1 MVAGEYDY
9 IVVGAGSS
17 GCALASRLSEDPE
30 VQVLLI
36 EAGPEV
42 RSLWT
47 SMPLGVGKL
56 FNNRSLHWPFLSDTE
71 EDLNGRQMYVPTG
84 RLLGGSSSIN
94 GLLFVRG
101 DPEEYNRWEEGG
113 CAGWNYADVLPYF
126 KRMED
131 WVGENKEDRGCGG
144 PIKVSVVPH
153 KDKLTSAFFNSCL
166 ASGMHENPDYNR
178 SDAEGVAYLQLT
190 SNRGKRCSS
199 AKGYLEAARSR
210 RNLEI
215 LTNTQV
221 IRILI
226 ERQAAVGVVLR
237 RNDDSEHT
245 IRSRGEVILC
255 AGTLNSPKL
264 MEISGIG
271 DQRRLEGI
279 GVSVHHHLPGVG
291 RNLQD
296 HLNTRL
302 SYRCAVPITIND
314 AFNQPWRWPLLAFPY
329 LVRRQGFLAT
339 PAVTV
344 HALVRS
350 ESPPRRLDLKFHLTH
365 LSGENR
371 YAMTRKHGVDAFSGF
386 MLGCTPLH
394 PRSRGSV
401 HIISSDYNESPR
413 INFNYLS
420 DEADIA
426 IAVRGIRML
435 RQIARQP
442 ELSTLIEDEVRPGVN
457 VESDCELVEYVRASA
472 QTSWHPIGT
481 CKMGLGDEAV
491 VDTQLKVHGITGLRV
506 ADASVFPHMI
516 SPNPNGPAMMLGER
530 CADLIRD
537 EVR

>member
-1 MVAGEYDY
+1 MAGEYDY
-9 IVVGAGSS
+9 IVVGAGAA
-17 GCALASRLSEDPE
+17 GCALASRLSEDPR

-36 EAGPEV
+36 EAGREV
-42 RSLWT
+42 RSIWT
-47 SMPLGVGKL
+47 SIPLGVGKL

-101 DPEEYNRWEEGG
+101 DPEEYNRWQEGG
-113 CAGWNYADVLPYF
+113 CAGWSYADVLPYF
-126 KRMED
+126 KRMEH
-131 WVGENKEDRGCGG
+131 WVGENKEARGCGG

-153 KDKLTSAFFNSCL
+153 KDKLTRAFFNSCL
-166 ASGMHENPDYNR
+166 ASGIHENPDYNK

-199 AKGYLEAARSR
+199 AKGYLEVARSR

-221 IRILI
+221 IRIVI
-226 ERQAAVGVVLR
+226 ERQVAVGVVLQR
-237 RNDDSEHT
+237 DDHSEYT
-245 IRSRGEVILC
+245 IRSRAEVILC
-255 AGTLNSPKL
+255 AGALNSPKL
-264 MEISGIG
+264 LEISGIG
-271 DQRRLEGI
+271 DQRRLEAI

-302 SYRCAVPITIND
+302 SYRCTVPITIND
-314 AFNQPWRWPLLAFPY
+314 AFNHRWRWPLLAFPY
-329 LVRRQGFLAT
+329 LLRREGFLAT

-394 PRSRGSV
+394 PRSRGAV
-401 HIISSDYNESPR
+401 HIRSLDYRELPR
-413 INFNYLS
+413 VKFNYLF
-420 DEADIA
+420 DEADAEITL
-426 IAVRGIRML
+426 RGIRML
-435 RQIARQP
+435 RQIASQP
-442 ELSTLIEDEVRPGVN
+442 QLSALIEEEVRPGVN
-457 VESDCELVEYVRASA
+457 LDMDCELVEYVRTTA

-491 VDTQLKVHGITGLRV
+491 VDAKLKVHGITGLRV
-506 ADASVFPHMI
+506 ADASVLPHMV
-516 SPNPNGPAMMLGER
+516 SPNPNAPAIMRGER

-537 EVR
+537 ELR

>member
-1 MVAGEYDY
+1 MDFEYDY
-9 IVVGAGSS
+9 IVVGAGAS
-17 GCALASRLSEDPE
+17 GCALASRLSEDPR

-36 EAGPEV
+36 EAGSEV
-42 RSLWT
+42 RSIWT
-47 SMPLGVGKL
+47 SIPLGVGKL

-71 EDLNGRQMYVPTG
+71 EGLNGRKMYVPTG

-113 CAGWNYADVLPYF
+113 CAGWSYADVLPYF

-131 WVGENKEDRGCGG
+131 WVGGNTEDRGRGG

-153 KDKLTSAFFNSCL
+153 KDKLTRAFFNSCL
-166 ASGMHENPDYNR
+166 ASGIHENPDYNR

-190 SNRGKRCSS
+190 SSRGKRCSS
-199 AKGYLEAARSR
+199 AKGYLEAVRSR

-226 ERQAAVGVVLR
+226 ERQAAVGVVLQR
-237 RNDDSEHT
+237 DDYSEYT
-245 IRSRGEVILC
+245 IRSRAEVILC

-264 MEISGIG
+264 LEISGIG
-271 DQRRLEGI
+271 DQKRLEAI

-314 AFNQPWRWPLLAFPY
+314 ALNQRWRWPLLAIPY
-329 LVRRQGFLAT
+329 VLRREGFLAT

-350 ESPPRRLDLKFHLTH
+350 QSASRRVDIKFHLTH

-401 HIISSDYNESPR
+401 HIKSSDYKELPQV
-413 INFNYLS
+413 NFNYLS
-420 DEADIA
+420 DEADIE
-426 IAVRGIRML
+426 IAVRGIRIL

-442 ELSTLIEDEVRPGVN
+442 QLSALIEEEVRPGAN
-457 VESDCELVEYVRASA
+457 SDSDRELVEYVRASA

-481 CKMGLGDEAV
+481 CQMGLGNEAV
-491 VDTQLKVHGITGLRV
+491 VDAKLKVHGITGLRV
-506 ADASVFPHMI
+506 ADASVLPHMV
-516 SPNPNGPAMMLGER
+516 SPNPNAPAMMLGER
-530 CADLIRD
+530 CADLIRH
-537 EVR
+537 EAR

>member
-1 MVAGEYDY
+1 MVADEYDY

-17 GCALASRLSEDPE
+17 GCALASRLSEDPRI
-30 VQVLLI
+30 QVLLI

-42 RSLWT
+42 RSIWT
-47 SMPLGVGKL
+47 SIPLGVGKL

-71 EDLNGRQMYVPTG
+71 EGLNGRKMYVPSG

-101 DPEEYNRWEEGG
+101 DPEEYNIWEAGG
-113 CAGWNYADVLPYF
+113 CAGWNYEDVLPYF
-126 KRMED
+126 KKMED
-131 WVGENKEDRGCGG
+131 WAGENTQDRGHGG
-144 PIKVSVVPH
+144 PIKVSIVPH
-153 KDKLTSAFFNSCL
+153 KDKLSGAFFNSCL
-166 ASGMHENPDYNR
+166 TSGMHENPDYNR

-190 SNRGKRCSS
+190 SNHGTRCSS

-215 LTNTQV
+215 LTNAQV

-226 ERQAAVGVVLR
+226 ERKAAVGVVLQ
-237 RNDDSEHT
+237 RNDYSEHT
-245 IRSRGEVILC
+245 IRSRAEVIVC
-255 AGTLNSPKL
+255 AGALNSPKL
-264 MEISGIG
+264 LEISGIG
-271 DQRRLEGI
+271 DQKRLEGI
-279 GVSVHHHLPGVG
+279 GVSACHHLPGVG

-302 SYRCAVPITIND
+302 SYRCALPITIND
-314 AFNQPWRWPLLAFPY
+314 AFNQRWRWPLLAFPY
-329 LVRRQGFLAT
+329 LMRREGFLAT

-350 ESPPRRLDLKFHLTH
+350 QSPLRRVDLKFHLTH

-394 PRSRGSV
+394 PSSRGSA
-401 HIISSDYNESPR
+401 HIRSSDYNEPAQ

-420 DEADIA
+420 DEADIE
-426 IAVRGIRML
+426 IAVRGVRML

-442 ELSTLIEDEVRPGVN
+442 ELSALIEEEVRPGVN
-457 VESDCELVEYVRASA
+457 VDSDCELVEFVRASA

-481 CKMGLGDEAV
+481 CKMGLDNEAV
-491 VDTQLKVHGITGLRV
+491 VDTKLKVHGITRLRV
-506 ADASVFPHMI
+506 ADASVFPHMV

-530 CADLIRD
+530 CAQLINSGLS
-537 EVR
+537 